1 MKRKEM
7 LFIIGVLLICSI
19 FLLTGYIVHNK
30 KESGTKPNISLN
42 KNNNFDYKFI
52 KQIEGN
58 DNTLV
63 SPLSMA
69 YLLSMIQ
76 SGAKGNTLNELNIAL
91 DNYDLLPMENIDSKI
106 SMANS
111 MWINNKYKNDIDNT
125 FATALKI
132 NYHSEVLYDE
142 FINADNINKWV
153 SEKTYNMINELFPS
167 DSVNSVD
174 TIMALVNAIGI
185 NFKWDE
191 EFDCNKTLMG
201 NFLDKNVYMMS
212 SNEKYLESDY
222 YTGFIKDYEKLSDNS
237 QYEFI
242 GLLPKKDIQDVINNI
257 SNDVIKNSITESE
270 AHIQIPRFKY
280 EYNVNNVKGILESL
294 GIKDMFNK
302 EKANFGGIAEDIY
315 VSLIV
320 QKTYID
326 FMKNGTKASAAS
338 GETFGMSSTAEEKEV
353 IEVIFNKPFVYLI
366 RKKGSNNIYFIGI
379 VNTPIEYDET
389 KDVCEG

>member
-1 MKRKEM
+1 MKRKGM
-7 LFIIGVLLICSI
+7 LFIIGALLICSV

-42 KNNNFDYKFI
+42 KNNKFDYKFI

-76 SGAKGNTLNELNIAL
+76 SGAKGSTLNELNIAL
-91 DNYDLLPMENIDSKI
+91 DNYDLQPMENIDSKI

-111 MWINNKYKNDIDNT
+111 MWINNRYKNDINNT

-167 DSVNSVD
+167 DSVNSAD

-185 NFKWDE
+185 NFKWGE

-201 NFLDKNVYMMS
+201 NFLDKNVYMMN

-257 SNDVIKNSITESE
+257 SNDVIKKSITESE
-270 AHIQIPRFKY
+270 ANIQIPRFKY

-315 VSLIV
+315 VSSIV

-326 FMKNGTKASAAS
+326 FMESGTKAAAAS
-338 GETFGMSSTAEEKEV
+338 GGAFDIKSATEEK
-353 IEVIFNKPFVYLI
+353 EVIFNKPFVYLI
-366 RKKGSNNIYFIGI
+366 RKKGSNNIYFIGT
-379 VNTPIEYDET
+379 VNSPIEYDET
-389 KDVCEG
+389 KDICEG

>member
-7 LFIIGVLLICSI
+7 LFIIGALLICSI

-30 KESGTKPNISLN
+30 KGSGTKPNISLN
-42 KNNNFDYKFI
+42 KNNKFDYKFI
-52 KQIEGN
+52 KEIDSN
-58 DNTLV
+58 DNSLV

-91 DNYDLLPMENIDSKI
+91 DNYDLQPMENIDSKI

-111 MWINNKYKNDIDNT
+111 MWINNKYKNDINNT

-191 EFDCNKTLMG
+191 EFDCNKTTMG
-201 NFLDKNVYMMS
+201 NFLDKNVYMMN

-315 VSLIV
+315 VSSIV

-326 FMKNGTKASAAS
+326 FMESGTKAAAS
-338 GETFGMSSTAEEKEV
+338 SGGAFDITSAAEEK
-353 IEVIFNKPFVYLI
+353 EVIFNKPFVYLI
-366 RKKGSNNIYFIGI
+366 RKKESNNIYFIGI

>member
-7 LFIIGVLLICSI
+7 LFIIGALLICSI

-30 KESGTKPNISLN
+30 KGSGTKPNISLN
-42 KNNNFDYKFI
+42 KNNKFDYKFI

-91 DNYDLLPMENIDSKI
+91 DNYDLQPMENIDSKI

-111 MWINNKYKNDIDNT
+111 MWINNKYKNDINNT

-191 EFDCNKTLMG
+191 EFDCNKTTMG
-201 NFLDKNVYMMS
+201 NFLDKNVYMMN

-242 GLLPKKDIQDVINNI
+242 GLLPKKDIQDVINNL
-257 SNDVIKNSITESE
+257 SNDVIKDSITESE

-315 VSLIV
+315 VSSIV

-326 FMKNGTKASAAS
+326 FMESGTKAAAS
-338 GETFGMSSTAEEKEV
+338 SGGAFDITSAAEEK
-353 IEVIFNKPFVYLI
+353 EVIFNKPFVYLI
-366 RKKGSNNIYFIGI
+366 RKKGSNNIYFIGT
-379 VNTPIEYDET
+379 VNNPIEYDET

>member
-7 LFIIGVLLICSI
+7 LFVIGALLICSI

-30 KESGTKPNISLN
+30 KESDTKPNISLN

-91 DNYDLLPMENIDSKI
+91 DNYDLQPMENIDSKI

-111 MWINNKYKNDIDNT
+111 MWINNKYKNDINNT

-167 DSVNSVD
+167 DSVNSTD

-201 NFLDKNVYMMS
+201 NFLDKNVYMMN

-257 SNDVIKNSITESE
+257 SNDVIKNSITESK

-315 VSLIV
+315 VSSIV

-326 FMKNGTKASAAS
+326 FMESGTKAAAS
-338 GETFGMSSTAEEKEV
+338 SGEAFDITSAAEEK
-353 IEVIFNKPFVYLI
+353 EVIFNKPFVYLI
-366 RKKGSNNIYFIGI
+366 RKKGSNNIYFIGT
-379 VNTPIEYDET
+379 VNSPIEYDET

>member
-1 MKRKEM
+1 MKRKGM
-7 LFIIGVLLICSI
+7 LFIIGALLICSV

-42 KNNNFDYKFI
+42 KNNKFDYKFI

-76 SGAKGNTLNELNIAL
+76 SGAKGSTLNELNIAL
-91 DNYDLLPMENIDSKI
+91 DNYDLQPMENIDSKI

-111 MWINNKYKNDIDNT
+111 MWINNKYKNDINNT

-212 SNEKYLESDY
+212 SNEKYIESDY

-242 GLLPKKDIQDVINNI
+242 GLLPKKDIQDVINNL
-257 SNDVIKNSITESE
+257 SNDVIKKSITESE
-270 AHIQIPRFKY
+270 ANIQIPRFKY
-280 EYNVNNVKGILESL
+280 EYNVNNLKSILESL

-315 VSLIV
+315 VSSIV

-326 FMKNGTKASAAS
+326 FMESGTKAAAS
-338 GETFGMSSTAEEKEV
+338 SGGAFDIKSAAEEK
-353 IEVIFNKPFVYLI
+353 EVIFNKPFVYLI
-366 RKKGSNNIYFIGI
+366 RKKESNNIYFIGT
-379 VNTPIEYDET
+379 VNSPIEYDET
-389 KDVCEG
+389 KDICEG

>member
-7 LFIIGVLLICSI
+7 LFIIGALLICSI
-19 FLLTGYIVHNK
+19 FLLTGYIIHNK
-30 KESGTKPNISLN
+30 KGSGTKPNISLN
-42 KNNNFDYKFI
+42 KNNKFDYKFI
-52 KQIEGN
+52 KEIDSN
-58 DNTLV
+58 DNSLV

-91 DNYDLLPMENIDSKI
+91 DNYDLQPMENIDSKI

-111 MWINNKYKNDIDNT
+111 MWINNKYKNDINNT

-191 EFDCNKTLMG
+191 EFDCNKTTMG
-201 NFLDKNVYMMS
+201 NFLDKNVYMMN

-280 EYNVNNVKGILESL
+280 NYEVGNLKNKLNAL
-294 GIKDMFNK
+294 GINDMFI
-302 EKANFGGIAEDIY
+302 EGVANFDGIAKDIY
-315 VSLIV
+315 VSKIV

-326 FMKNGTKASAAS
+326 FMESGTKAAATS
-338 GETFGMSSTAEEKEV
+338 GAIFDSNSVSEEKS
-353 IEVIFNKPFVYLI
+353 VIFNKPFVYLI

-389 KDVCEG
+389 KDICEG

>member
-7 LFIIGVLLICSI
+7 LFIIGALLICSI

-30 KESGTKPNISLN
+30 KGSGTKPNISLN
-42 KNNNFDYKFI
+42 KNNKFDYKFI

-91 DNYDLLPMENIDSKI
+91 DNYDLQPIENIDSKI

-111 MWINNKYKNDIDNT
+111 MWINNKYKNDINNT

-167 DSVNSVD
+167 DSVNSAD

-201 NFLDKNVYMMS
+201 NFLDKNVYMMN
-212 SNEKYLESDY
+212 SNEKYIASDY

-242 GLLPKKDIQDVINNI
+242 GLLPKKDIQDVINNL
-257 SNDVIKNSITESE
+257 SNDVIKDSITESE

-315 VSLIV
+315 VSSIV

-326 FMKNGTKASAAS
+326 FMESGTKAAAS
-338 GETFGMSSTAEEKEV
+338 SGGAFDIKSAAEEK
-353 IEVIFNKPFVYLI
+353 EVIFNKPFVYLI
-366 RKKGSNNIYFIGI
+366 RKKGSNNIYFIGT
-379 VNTPIEYDET
+379 VNSPIEYDET
-389 KDVCEG
+389 KDICEG

>member
-1 MKRKEM
+1 MKRKGM
-7 LFIIGVLLICSI
+7 LFVIGALLICSV

-30 KESGTKPNISLN
+30 KESNSKPNISLN
-42 KNNNFDYKFI
+42 KNNNFDYKFL

-76 SGAKGNTLNELNIAL
+76 SGTKGSTLNELNIAL
-91 DNYDLLPMENIDSKI
+91 DNYDLQPMENIDSKI

-111 MWINNKYKNDIDNT
+111 MWINNRYKNDINNT

-167 DSVNSVD
+167 DSINSAD

-201 NFLDKNVYMMS
+201 NFLDKNVYMMN
-212 SNEKYLESDY
+212 SNEKYIESDY

-242 GLLPKKDIQDVINNI
+242 GLLPKKDIQDVINNL

-270 AHIQIPRFKY
+270 ANIQIPRFKY
-280 EYNVNNVKGILESL
+280 EYNVNNLNSILESL
-294 GIKDMFNK
+294 GIKDMFNR

-315 VSLIV
+315 VSSIV

-326 FMKNGTKASAAS
+326 FMESGTKAAAS
-338 GETFGMSSTAEEKEV
+338 SGGAFDIKSAAEEK
-353 IEVIFNKPFVYLI
+353 EVIFNKPFVYLI
-366 RKKGSNNIYFIGI
+366 RKKGSNNIYFIGT
-379 VNTPIEYDET
+379 VNSPIEYDET

>member
-7 LFIIGVLLICSI
+7 LFIIGALLICSI

-42 KNNNFDYKFI
+42 KNNKFDYKFI

-91 DNYDLLPMENIDSKI
+91 DNYDLQPMENIDSKI

-111 MWINNKYKNDIDNT
+111 MWINNRYKNDINNT

-201 NFLDKNVYMMS
+201 NFLDKNVYMMN

-315 VSLIV
+315 VSSIV

-326 FMKNGTKASAAS
+326 FMESGTKAAAAS
-338 GETFGMSSTAEEKEV
+338 GGAFDITSAAEEK
-353 IEVIFNKPFVYLI
+353 EVIFNKPFVYLI
-366 RKKGSNNIYFIGI
+366 RKKESNNIYFIGI

>member
-7 LFIIGVLLICSI
+7 LFIIGALLICSI

-30 KESGTKPNISLN
+30 KGSGTKPNISLN
-42 KNNNFDYKFI
+42 KNNKFDYKFI

-58 DNTLV
+58 DNSLV

-76 SGAKGNTLNELNIAL
+76 SGAKGSTLNELNIAL
-91 DNYDLLPMENIDSKI
+91 DNYDLQPMENIDSKI

-167 DSVNSVD
+167 DSVNSAD

-191 EFDCNKTLMG
+191 EFDCNKTTMG
-201 NFLDKNVYMMS
+201 NFLDKNVYMMN

-302 EKANFGGIAEDIY
+302 EKANFGGIAEDIF
-315 VSLIV
+315 VSSIV

-326 FMKNGTKASAAS
+326 FMESGTKAAAS
-338 GETFGMSSTAEEKEV
+338 SGGAFDITSAAEEK
-353 IEVIFNKPFVYLI
+353 EVIFNKPFVYLI

>member
-7 LFIIGVLLICSI
+7 LFIIGALLICSI

-30 KESGTKPNISLN
+30 KGSGTKPNISLN
-42 KNNNFDYKFI
+42 KNNKFDYKFI

-91 DNYDLLPMENIDSKI
+91 DNYDLQPMENIDSKI

-111 MWINNKYKNDIDNT
+111 MWINNKYKNDINNT

-191 EFDCNKTLMG
+191 EFDCNKTTMG
-201 NFLDKNVYMMS
+201 NFLDKNVYMMN

-315 VSLIV
+315 VSSIV

-326 FMKNGTKASAAS
+326 FMESGTKAAAAS
-338 GETFGMSSTAEEKEV
+338 GAIFDSNSVSEAKS
-353 IEVIFNKPFVYLI
+353 VIFNKPFVYLI
-366 RKKGSNNIYFIGI
+366 RKKGSNNIYFIGT
-379 VNTPIEYDET
+379 VNSPIEYDET
-389 KDVCEG
+389 KDICEG

>member
-7 LFIIGVLLICSI
+7 LFIIGALLICSI

-42 KNNNFDYKFI
+42 KNNKFDYKFI

-91 DNYDLLPMENIDSKI
+91 DNYDLQPMENIDSKI

-111 MWINNKYKNDIDNT
+111 MWINNKYKNDINNT

-191 EFDCNKTLMG
+191 EFDCNKTTMG
-201 NFLDKNVYMMS
+201 NFLDKNVYMMN

-315 VSLIV
+315 VSSIV

-326 FMKNGTKASAAS
+326 FMESGTKAAAAS
-338 GETFGMSSTAEEKEV
+338 GGAFDITSAAEEK
-353 IEVIFNKPFVYLI
+353 EVIFNKPFVYLI

>member
-7 LFIIGVLLICSI
+7 LFIIGALLICSI

-30 KESGTKPNISLN
+30 KGSGTKPNISLN

-52 KQIEGN
+52 KQIESN

-76 SGAKGNTLNELNIAL
+76 SGTKGNTLNELNIAL
-91 DNYDLLPMENIDSKI
+91 DNYDLQPMENIDSKI

-111 MWINNKYKNDIDNT
+111 MWINNKYKNDINNT

-167 DSVNSVD
+167 DSVNSAD

-201 NFLDKNVYMMS
+201 NFLDKNVYMMN

-315 VSLIV
+315 VSSIV

-326 FMKNGTKASAAS
+326 FMESGTKAAAS
-338 GETFGMSSTAEEKEV
+338 SGGAFDITSAAEEK
-353 IEVIFNKPFVYLI
+353 EVIFNKPFVYLI

-389 KDVCEG
+389 KDICEG

>member
-7 LFIIGVLLICSI
+7 LFVIGALLICSV

-30 KESGTKPNISLN
+30 KESNSKPNISLN
-42 KNNNFDYKFI
+42 KNNNFDYKFL

-76 SGAKGNTLNELNIAL
+76 SGAKGSTLNELNIAL
-91 DNYDLLPMENIDSKI
+91 DNYDLQPMENIDSKI

-111 MWINNKYKNDIDNT
+111 MWINNKYKNDINNT

-153 SEKTYNMINELFPS
+153 SEKTYNMINELFSS

-174 TIMALVNAIGI
+174 TIMAVVNAIGI

-201 NFLDKNVYMMS
+201 NFLDKNVYMMN

-315 VSLIV
+315 VSSIV

-326 FMKNGTKASAAS
+326 FMESGTKAAAAS
-338 GETFGMSSTAEEKEV
+338 GGAFDITSAVEEK
-353 IEVIFNKPFVYLI
+353 EVIFNKPFVYLI

>member
-7 LFIIGVLLICSI
+7 LFIIGALLICSI

-42 KNNNFDYKFI
+42 KNNKFDYKFI
-52 KQIEGN
+52 KQIESN

-91 DNYDLLPMENIDSKI
+91 DNYDLQPMENIDSKI

-111 MWINNKYKNDIDNT
+111 MWINNRYKNDINNT

-142 FINADNINKWV
+142 FINANNINKWV
-153 SEKTYNMINELFPS
+153 SEKTYNMINELFLS

-201 NFLDKNVYMMS
+201 NFLDKNVYMMN

-315 VSLIV
+315 VSSIV

-326 FMKNGTKASAAS
+326 FMESGTKAAAAS
-338 GETFGMSSTAEEKEV
+338 GGAFDITSAAKEK
-353 IEVIFNKPFVYLI
+353 EVIFNKPFVYLI

>member
-7 LFIIGVLLICSI
+7 LFIIGALLICSI

-42 KNNNFDYKFI
+42 KNNKFDYKFI
-52 KQIEGN
+52 KQIESN

-76 SGAKGNTLNELNIAL
+76 SGAKGSTLNELNIAL
-91 DNYDLLPMENIDSKI
+91 DNYDLQPMENIDSKI

-111 MWINNKYKNDIDNT
+111 MWINNKYKNDINNT
-125 FATALKI
+125 FSTALKI

-167 DSVNSVD
+167 DSVNSAD

-201 NFLDKNVYMMS
+201 NFLDKNVYMMN

-257 SNDVIKNSITESE
+257 SNDVIKNSITESK

-302 EKANFGGIAEDIY
+302 EKANFGGIAEDIF
-315 VSLIV
+315 VSSIV

-326 FMKNGTKASAAS
+326 FMESGTKAAAAS
-338 GETFGMSSTAEEKEV
+338 GGAFDITSAAEEK
-353 IEVIFNKPFVYLI
+353 EVIFNKPFVYLI

>member
-1 MKRKEM
+1 MKRKGM
-7 LFIIGVLLICSI
+7 LFVIGALLICSV

-30 KESGTKPNISLN
+30 KESDPKPNISLN
-42 KNNNFDYKFI
+42 KNNNFDYKFL
-52 KQIEGN
+52 KQIDSN
-58 DNTLV
+58 DNSLV

-76 SGAKGNTLNELNIAL
+76 SGAKGSTLNELNIAL
-91 DNYDLLPMENIDSKI
+91 DNYDLQPMENIESKI

-111 MWINNKYKNDIDNT
+111 MWINNRYKNDINST

-167 DSVNSVD
+167 DSVNSAD

-201 NFLDKNVYMMS
+201 NFLDNNVYMMS
-212 SNEKYLESDY
+212 SNEKYIESDY

-242 GLLPKKDIQDVINNI
+242 GLLPKKDIQDVINNL

-280 EYNVNNVKGILESL
+280 EYNVNNLKSILESL
-294 GIKDMFNK
+294 GIKDMFDK

-315 VSLIV
+315 VSSIV

-326 FMKNGTKASAAS
+326 FMESGTKAVAAS
-338 GETFGMSSTAEEKEV
+338 GGAFDIKSAVEENK
-353 IEVIFNKPFVYLI
+353 VIFNKPFVYLI
-366 RKKGSNNIYFIGI
+366 RKKGSNNIYFIGT
-379 VNTPIEYDET
+379 VNSPIEYDET

>member
-7 LFIIGVLLICSI
+7 LFIIGALLICSI

-30 KESGTKPNISLN
+30 KGSGTKPNISLN
-42 KNNNFDYKFI
+42 KNNKFDYKFI

-76 SGAKGNTLNELNIAL
+76 SGAKGSTLNELNIAL
-91 DNYDLLPMENIDSKI
+91 DNYDLQPMENIDSKI

-111 MWINNKYKNDIDNT
+111 MWINNKYKNDINNT

-191 EFDCNKTLMG
+191 EFDCNKTTMG
-201 NFLDKNVYMMS
+201 NFLDKNVYMMN

-242 GLLPKKDIQDVINNI
+242 GLLPKKDIQDVINNL
-257 SNDVIKNSITESE
+257 SNDVIKDSITESE

-315 VSLIV
+315 VSSIV

-326 FMKNGTKASAAS
+326 FMESGTKTAAS
-338 GETFGMSSTAEEKEV
+338 SGGAFDITSAAEEK
-353 IEVIFNKPFVYLI
+353 EVIFNKPFVYLI

>member
-7 LFIIGVLLICSI
+7 LFIIGALLICSI

-30 KESGTKPNISLN
+30 KGSGTKPNISLN
-42 KNNNFDYKFI
+42 KNNKFDYKFI
-52 KQIEGN
+52 KEIDSN
-58 DNTLV
+58 DNSLV

-76 SGAKGNTLNELNIAL
+76 SGAKGSTLNELNIAL
-91 DNYDLLPMENIDSKI
+91 DNYDLQPMENIDSKI

-167 DSVNSVD
+167 DSVNSAD

-191 EFDCNKTLMG
+191 EFDCNKTTMG
-201 NFLDKNVYMMS
+201 NFLDKNVYMMN

-242 GLLPKKDIQDVINNI
+242 GLLPKKDIQDVINNL

-315 VSLIV
+315 VSSIV

-326 FMKNGTKASAAS
+326 FMESGTKAAAS
-338 GETFGMSSTAEEKEV
+338 SGGAFDITSAAEEK
-353 IEVIFNKPFVYLI
+353 EVIFNKPFVYLI

>member
-7 LFIIGVLLICSI
+7 LFIIGALLICSI

-30 KESGTKPNISLN
+30 KGSGTKPNISLN
-42 KNNNFDYKFI
+42 KNNKFDYKFI
-52 KQIEGN
+52 KEIDSN
-58 DNTLV
+58 DNSLV

-91 DNYDLLPMENIDSKI
+91 DNYDLQPMENIDSKI

-111 MWINNKYKNDIDNT
+111 MWINNKYKNDINNT

-191 EFDCNKTLMG
+191 EFDCNKTTMG
-201 NFLDKNVYMMS
+201 NFLDKNVYMMN

-242 GLLPKKDIQDVINNI
+242 GLLPKKDIQDVINNL

-315 VSLIV
+315 VSSIV

-326 FMKNGTKASAAS
+326 FMESGTKAAAS
-338 GETFGMSSTAEEKEV
+338 SGGAFDITSAAEEK
-353 IEVIFNKPFVYLI
+353 EVIFNKPFVYLI
-366 RKKGSNNIYFIGI
+366 RKKESNNIYFIGI

>member
-1 MKRKEM
+1 MKRKGM
-7 LFIIGVLLICSI
+7 LFIIGALLICSV

-42 KNNNFDYKFI
+42 KNNKFDYKFI

-76 SGAKGNTLNELNIAL
+76 SGAKGSTLNELNIAL
-91 DNYDLLPMENIDSKI
+91 DNYDLQPMENIDSKI

-111 MWINNKYKNDIDNT
+111 MWINNRYKNDINNT

-167 DSVNSVD
+167 DSVNSAD

-191 EFDCNKTLMG
+191 EFDCNKTTMG
-201 NFLDKNVYMMS
+201 NFLDKNVYMMN

-270 AHIQIPRFKY
+270 ANIQIPRFKY

-315 VSLIV
+315 VSSIV

-326 FMKNGTKASAAS
+326 FMESGTKAAAAS
-338 GETFGMSSTAEEKEV
+338 GGAFDIKSATEEK
-353 IEVIFNKPFVYLI
+353 EVIFNKPFVYLI
-366 RKKGSNNIYFIGI
+366 RKKGSNNIYFIGT
-379 VNTPIEYDET
+379 VNSPIEYDET
-389 KDVCEG
+389 KDICEG

>member
-7 LFIIGVLLICSI
+7 LFIIGALLICSI

-30 KESGTKPNISLN
+30 KGSGTKPNISLN
-42 KNNNFDYKFI
+42 KNNKFDYKFI

-91 DNYDLLPMENIDSKI
+91 DNYDLQPMENIDSKI

-111 MWINNKYKNDIDNT
+111 MWINNKYKNDINNT

-191 EFDCNKTLMG
+191 EFDCNKTTMG
-201 NFLDKNVYMMS
+201 NFLDKNVYMMN

-257 SNDVIKNSITESE
+257 SNDVIKNSITESK

-302 EKANFGGIAEDIY
+302 EKANFGGIAEDIF
-315 VSLIV
+315 VSSIV

-326 FMKNGTKASAAS
+326 FMESGTKAAAS
-338 GETFGMSSTAEEKEV
+338 SGGAFDITSAAEEK
-353 IEVIFNKPFVYLI
+353 EVIFNKPFVYLI
-366 RKKGSNNIYFIGI
+366 RKKGSNNIYFIGT
-379 VNTPIEYDET
+379 VNSPIEYDET

>member
-1 MKRKEM
+1 MKRKGM
-7 LFIIGVLLICSI
+7 LFVIGALLICSV

-30 KESGTKPNISLN
+30 KESNSKPNISLN
-42 KNNNFDYKFI
+42 KNNNFDYKFL

-76 SGAKGNTLNELNIAL
+76 SGTKGSTLNELNIAL
-91 DNYDLLPMENIDSKI
+91 DNYDLQPMENIDSKI

-111 MWINNKYKNDIDNT
+111 MWINNRYKNDINNT

-153 SEKTYNMINELFPS
+153 SEKTYNMINELFSS
-167 DSVNSVD
+167 DSVNSAD

-212 SNEKYLESDY
+212 SNEKYIESDY
-222 YTGFIKDYEKLSDNS
+222 YTGFIKDYEKLSNNS

-242 GLLPKKDIQDVINNI
+242 GLLPKKDIQDVINNL

-270 AHIQIPRFKY
+270 ANIQIPRFKY
-280 EYNVNNVKGILESL
+280 EYNVNNLKSILESL
-294 GIKDMFNK
+294 GIKDMFNR

-315 VSLIV
+315 VSSIV

-326 FMKNGTKASAAS
+326 FMESGTKAAAS
-338 GETFGMSSTAEEKEV
+338 SGGAFDITSAAEEK
-353 IEVIFNKPFVYLI
+353 EVIFNKPFVYLI

-379 VNTPIEYDET
+379 VNSPIEYDET

>member
-7 LFIIGVLLICSI
+7 LFIIGALLICSI

-30 KESGTKPNISLN
+30 KGSGTKPNISLN
-42 KNNNFDYKFI
+42 KNNKFDYKFI
-52 KQIEGN
+52 KQIESN

-76 SGAKGNTLNELNIAL
+76 SGAKGSTLNELNIAL
-91 DNYDLLPMENIDSKI
+91 DNYDLQPMENIDSKI

-111 MWINNKYKNDIDNT
+111 MWINNKYKNDINNT

-212 SNEKYLESDY
+212 SNEKYIESDY
-222 YTGFIKDYEKLSDNS
+222 YTGFIKDYEKLSNNS

-242 GLLPKKDIQDVINNI
+242 GLLPKKDIQDVINNL
-257 SNDVIKNSITESE
+257 SNDVIKNSITESK

-302 EKANFGGIAEDIY
+302 EKANFGGIAKDIY
-315 VSLIV
+315 VSSIV

-326 FMKNGTKASAAS
+326 FMESGTKAAAAS
-338 GETFGMSSTAEEKEV
+338 GAIFDSNSVSEAKS
-353 IEVIFNKPFVYLI
+353 VIFNKPFVYLI
-366 RKKGSNNIYFIGI
+366 RKIGSNNIYFIGT
-379 VNTPIEYDET
+379 VNNPIEYDET

>member
-7 LFIIGVLLICSI
+7 LFIIGALLICSI

-30 KESGTKPNISLN
+30 KGSGTKPNISLN
-42 KNNNFDYKFI
+42 KNNKFDYKFI
-52 KQIEGN
+52 KEIDSN
-58 DNTLV
+58 DNSLV

-76 SGAKGNTLNELNIAL
+76 SGAKGSTLNELNIAL
-91 DNYDLLPMENIDSKI
+91 DNYDLQPMENIDSKI

-167 DSVNSVD
+167 DSVNSAD

-191 EFDCNKTLMG
+191 EFDCNKTTMG
-201 NFLDKNVYMMS
+201 NFLDKNVYMMN

-315 VSLIV
+315 VSSIV

-326 FMKNGTKASAAS
+326 FMESGTKAAAAS
-338 GETFGMSSTAEEKEV
+338 GAIFDSNSVSEAKS
-353 IEVIFNKPFVYLI
+353 VIFNKPFVYLI
-366 RKKGSNNIYFIGI
+366 RKIGSNNIYFIGT
-379 VNTPIEYDET
+379 VNNPIEYDET

>member
-7 LFIIGVLLICSI
+7 LFVIGALLICSI

-30 KESGTKPNISLN
+30 KESNSKPNISLN
-42 KNNNFDYKFI
+42 KNNNFDYKFL

-76 SGAKGNTLNELNIAL
+76 SGAKGSTLNELNIAL
-91 DNYDLLPMENIDSKI
+91 DNYDLQPMENIDSKI

-167 DSVNSVD
+167 DSVNSAD

-191 EFDCNKTLMG
+191 EFDCNKTTMG
-201 NFLDKNVYMMS
+201 NFLDKNVYMMN

-315 VSLIV
+315 VSSIV

-326 FMKNGTKASAAS
+326 FMESGTKAAAAS
-338 GETFGMSSTAEEKEV
+338 GGAFDITSAVEEK
-353 IEVIFNKPFVYLI
+353 EVIFNKPFVYLI

>member
-7 LFIIGVLLICSI
+7 LFIIGALLICSI

-42 KNNNFDYKFI
+42 KNNKFDYKFI

-91 DNYDLLPMENIDSKI
+91 DNYDLQPMENIDSKI

-111 MWINNKYKNDIDNT
+111 MWINNKYKNDINNT

-191 EFDCNKTLMG
+191 EFDCNKTTMG
-201 NFLDKNVYMMS
+201 NFLDKNVYMMN

-315 VSLIV
+315 VSSIV

-326 FMKNGTKASAAS
+326 FMESGTKAAAAS
-338 GETFGMSSTAEEKEV
+338 GSSFDIKSAVEEK
-353 IEVIFNKPFVYLI
+353 EVIFNKPFVYLI

-389 KDVCEG
+389 KDICEG

>member
-7 LFIIGVLLICSI
+7 LFIIGALLICSI

-30 KESGTKPNISLN
+30 KGSGTKPNISLN
-42 KNNNFDYKFI
+42 KNNKFDYKFI
-52 KQIEGN
+52 KEIDSN
-58 DNTLV
+58 DNSLV

-91 DNYDLLPMENIDSKI
+91 DNYDLQPMENIDSKI

-111 MWINNKYKNDIDNT
+111 MWINNKYKNDINNT

-142 FINADNINKWV
+142 FANADNINKWV

-167 DSVNSVD
+167 DSVNSAD

-201 NFLDKNVYMMS
+201 NFLDKNVYMMN

-294 GIKDMFNK
+294 EIKDMFNK

-315 VSLIV
+315 VSSIV

-326 FMKNGTKASAAS
+326 FMESGTKAAAS
-338 GETFGMSSTAEEKEV
+338 SGGAFDITSAAEEK
-353 IEVIFNKPFVYLI
+353 EVIFNKPFVYLI

>member
-1 MKRKEM
+1 MKRKGM
-7 LFIIGVLLICSI
+7 LFIIGALLICSI

-42 KNNNFDYKFI
+42 KNNKFDYKFI

-76 SGAKGNTLNELNIAL
+76 SGAKGSTLNELNIAL
-91 DNYDLLPMENIDSKI
+91 DNYDLQPMENIDSKI

-111 MWINNKYKNDIDNT
+111 MWINNRYKNDINNT

-142 FINADNINKWV
+142 FINANNINKWV

-201 NFLDKNVYMMS
+201 NFLDKNVYMMN

-302 EKANFGGIAEDIY
+302 EKANFGGIAEDIF
-315 VSLIV
+315 VSSIV

-326 FMKNGTKASAAS
+326 FMESGTKAATAS
-338 GETFGMSSTAEEKEV
+338 GGAFDIKSAAEEK
-353 IEVIFNKPFVYLI
+353 EVIFNKPFVYLI
-366 RKKGSNNIYFIGI
+366 RKKGSNNIYFIGT
-379 VNTPIEYDET
+379 VNSPIEYDET

>member
-7 LFIIGVLLICSI
+7 LFIIGALLICSV

-42 KNNNFDYKFI
+42 KNNKFDYKFI

-76 SGAKGNTLNELNIAL
+76 SGAKGSTLNELNIAL
-91 DNYDLLPMENIDSKI
+91 DNYDLQPMENIDSKI

-111 MWINNKYKNDIDNT
+111 MWINNRYKNDINNT

-201 NFLDKNVYMMS
+201 NFLDKNVYMMN

-315 VSLIV
+315 VSSIV

-326 FMKNGTKASAAS
+326 FMESGTKAAAS
-338 GETFGMSSTAEEKEV
+338 SGGAFDIKSAAEEK
-353 IEVIFNKPFVYLI
+353 EVIFNKPFVYLI
-366 RKKGSNNIYFIGI
+366 RKKESNNIYFIGT
-379 VNTPIEYDET
+379 VNSPIEYDET
-389 KDVCEG
+389 KDICEG

>member
-1 MKRKEM
+1 MKRKGM
-7 LFIIGVLLICSI
+7 LFIIGALLICSV

-30 KESGTKPNISLN
+30 KESDSKPNISLN

-52 KQIEGN
+52 KEIDSN
-58 DNTLV
+58 DNSLV

-76 SGAKGNTLNELNIAL
+76 SGAKGSTLNELNIAL
-91 DNYDLLPMENIDSKI
+91 DNYDLQPMENIDSKI

-111 MWINNKYKNDIDNT
+111 MWINNRYKNDINST

-153 SEKTYNMINELFPS
+153 SEKTYNMINELFLS

-191 EFDCNKTLMG
+191 EFDCNKTTMG
-201 NFLDKNVYMMS
+201 NFLDKNVYMMNS
-212 SNEKYLESDY
+212 YEKYIASDY

-242 GLLPKKDIQDVINNI
+242 GLLPKKDIQDVINNL

-270 AHIQIPRFKY
+270 ANIQIPRFKY

-315 VSLIV
+315 VSSIV

-326 FMKNGTKASAAS
+326 FMESGTKAAAS
-338 GETFGMSSTAEEKEV
+338 SGGAFDIKSAVEEK
-353 IEVIFNKPFVYLI
+353 EVIFNKPFVYLI
-366 RKKGSNNIYFIGI
+366 RKKGSNNIYFIGV
-379 VNTPIEYDET
+379 VNSPIEYDET

>member
-1 MKRKEM
+1 MKRKGM
-7 LFIIGVLLICSI
+7 LFVIGALLICSV

-30 KESGTKPNISLN
+30 KESNSKPNISLN
-42 KNNNFDYKFI
+42 KNNNFDYKFL

-91 DNYDLLPMENIDSKI
+91 DNYDLQPMENIDSKI

-111 MWINNKYKNDIDNT
+111 MWINNRYKNDINNT

-167 DSVNSVD
+167 DSINSAD

-201 NFLDKNVYMMS
+201 NFLDKNVYMMN
-212 SNEKYLESDY
+212 SNEKYIESDY

-242 GLLPKKDIQDVINNI
+242 GLLPKKDIQDVINNL

-280 EYNVNNVKGILESL
+280 EYNVNNLNSILESL
-294 GIKDMFNK
+294 GIKDMFNR

-315 VSLIV
+315 VSSIV

-326 FMKNGTKASAAS
+326 FMESGTKAAAS
-338 GETFGMSSTAEEKEV
+338 SGGAFDIKSAAEEK
-353 IEVIFNKPFVYLI
+353 EVIFNKPFVYLI
-366 RKKGSNNIYFIGI
+366 RKKGSNNIYFIGT
-379 VNTPIEYDET
+379 VNSPIEYDET

>member
-7 LFIIGVLLICSI
+7 LFVIGALLICSV

-30 KESGTKPNISLN
+30 KESNSKPNISLN
-42 KNNNFDYKFI
+42 KNNNFDYKFL

-91 DNYDLLPMENIDSKI
+91 DNYDLQPMENIDSKI

-111 MWINNKYKNDIDNT
+111 MWINNKYKNDINNT

-191 EFDCNKTLMG
+191 EFDCNKTTMG
-201 NFLDKNVYMMS
+201 NFLDKNVYMMN

-257 SNDVIKNSITESE
+257 SNDVIKNSITESK

-315 VSLIV
+315 VSSIV

-326 FMKNGTKASAAS
+326 FMESGTKAAAAS
-338 GETFGMSSTAEEKEV
+338 GGAFDITSAAEEK
-353 IEVIFNKPFVYLI
+353 EVIFNKPFVYLI
-366 RKKGSNNIYFIGI
+366 RKKGSNNIYFIGT
-379 VNTPIEYDET
+379 VNSPIEYDET

>member
-7 LFIIGVLLICSI
+7 LFIIGALLICSI

-30 KESGTKPNISLN
+30 KGSGTKPNISLN
-42 KNNNFDYKFI
+42 KNNNFDYKFL

-76 SGAKGNTLNELNIAL
+76 SGAKGSTLNELNIAL
-91 DNYDLLPMENIDSKI
+91 DNYDLQPMENIDSKI

-111 MWINNKYKNDIDNT
+111 MWINNKYKNDINNT

-191 EFDCNKTLMG
+191 EFDCNKTTMG
-201 NFLDKNVYMMS
+201 NFLDKNVYMMN

-315 VSLIV
+315 VSSIV

-326 FMKNGTKASAAS
+326 FMESGTKAAAAS
-338 GETFGMSSTAEEKEV
+338 GGAFDITSAAEEK
-353 IEVIFNKPFVYLI
+353 EVIFNKPFVYLI
-366 RKKGSNNIYFIGI
+366 RKKESNNIYFIGI

>member
-7 LFIIGVLLICSI
+7 LFIIGALLICSI

-30 KESGTKPNISLN
+30 KGSGTKPNISLN
-42 KNNNFDYKFI
+42 KNNKFDYKFI
-52 KQIEGN
+52 KEIDSN
-58 DNTLV
+58 DNSLV

-76 SGAKGNTLNELNIAL
+76 SGAKGSTLNELNIAL
-91 DNYDLLPMENIDSKI
+91 DNYDLQPMENIDSKI

-167 DSVNSVD
+167 DSVNSAD

-191 EFDCNKTLMG
+191 EFDCNKTTMG
-201 NFLDKNVYMMS
+201 NFLDKNVYMMN

-315 VSLIV
+315 VSSIV

-326 FMKNGTKASAAS
+326 FMESGTKAAAAS
-338 GETFGMSSTAEEKEV
+338 GGAFDITSAVEEKK
-353 IEVIFNKPFVYLI
+353 VIFNKPFVYLI

>member
-7 LFIIGVLLICSI
+7 LFVIGALLICSV

-30 KESGTKPNISLN
+30 KESNSKPNISLN
-42 KNNNFDYKFI
+42 KNNNFDYKFL

-76 SGAKGNTLNELNIAL
+76 SGAKGSTLNELNIAL
-91 DNYDLLPMENIDSKI
+91 DNYDLQPMENIDSKI

-201 NFLDKNVYMMS
+201 NFLDKNVYMMN

-270 AHIQIPRFKY
+270 ANIQIPRFKY

-315 VSLIV
+315 VSSIV

-326 FMKNGTKASAAS
+326 FMESGTKAAAAS
-338 GETFGMSSTAEEKEV
+338 GGAFDITSAAEEK
-353 IEVIFNKPFVYLI
+353 EVIFNKPFVYLI
-366 RKKGSNNIYFIGI
+366 RKKGSNNIYFIGT
-379 VNTPIEYDET
+379 VNSPIEYDET

>member
-7 LFIIGVLLICSI
+7 LFIIGALLICSI
-19 FLLTGYIVHNK
+19 FLLTGYIIHNK
-30 KESGTKPNISLN
+30 KGSGTKPNISLN
-42 KNNNFDYKFI
+42 KNNKFDYKFI

-91 DNYDLLPMENIDSKI
+91 DNYDLQPMENIDSKI

-111 MWINNKYKNDIDNT
+111 MWINNKYKNDINNT

-191 EFDCNKTLMG
+191 EFDCNKTTMG
-201 NFLDKNVYMMS
+201 NFLDKNVYMMN

-302 EKANFGGIAEDIY
+302 EKANFGGIAEDIF
-315 VSLIV
+315 VSSIV

-326 FMKNGTKASAAS
+326 FMESGTKAAAAS
-338 GETFGMSSTAEEKEV
+338 GGAFDITSAAEEK
-353 IEVIFNKPFVYLI
+353 EVIFNKPFVYLI

>member
-7 LFIIGVLLICSI
+7 LFIIGALLICSI

-30 KESGTKPNISLN
+30 KESNSKPNISLN
-42 KNNNFDYKFI
+42 KNNNFDYKFL

-76 SGAKGNTLNELNIAL
+76 SGAKGSTLNELNIAL
-91 DNYDLLPMENIDSKI
+91 DNYDLQPMENIDSKI

-111 MWINNKYKNDIDNT
+111 MWINNKYKNDINNT

-153 SEKTYNMINELFPS
+153 SEKTYNMISELFPS

-201 NFLDKNVYMMS
+201 NFLDKNVYMMN

-280 EYNVNNVKGILESL
+280 EYNINNVKGVLESL

-315 VSLIV
+315 VSSIV

-326 FMKNGTKASAAS
+326 FMESGTKAAAAS
-338 GETFGMSSTAEEKEV
+338 GGAFDITSAAEEK
-353 IEVIFNKPFVYLI
+353 EVIFNKPFVYLI
-366 RKKGSNNIYFIGI
+366 RKKGSNNIYFIGT
-379 VNTPIEYDET
+379 VNSPIEYDET

>member
-7 LFIIGVLLICSI
+7 LFIIGALLICSI

-30 KESGTKPNISLN
+30 KGSGTKPNISLN
-42 KNNNFDYKFI
+42 KNNKFDYKFI
-52 KQIEGN
+52 KEIDSN
-58 DNTLV
+58 DNSLV

-91 DNYDLLPMENIDSKI
+91 DNYDLQPMENIDSKI

-191 EFDCNKTLMG
+191 EFDCNKTTMG
-201 NFLDKNVYMMS
+201 NFLDKNVYMMN

-315 VSLIV
+315 VSSIV

-326 FMKNGTKASAAS
+326 FMESGTKAAAAS
-338 GETFGMSSTAEEKEV
+338 GGAFDITSAVEEK
-353 IEVIFNKPFVYLI
+353 EVIFNKPFVYLI